1 MLQRPQG
8 GWKDEEER
16 ECGRAGEMAGGVR
29 FLKMDIRVPVITSTG
44 ANPVSASHSLLLPPA
59 IACPPAIPCSSPFLI
74 GWQRTGLKAV
84 EAGCCGNRSVC

>member
-16 ECGRAGEMAGGVR
+16 ECGRAGKKAGGVR

-59 IACPPAIPCSSPFLI
+59 IACPPAIPCSSPVVL
-74 GWQRTGLKAV
+74 
-84 EAGCCGNRSVC
+84 AGKERG